1 MSHLRF
7 YVGLGLLLFSSVR
20 ALAGLDLYIP
30 SNGDMTKLVK
40 VPSAKVQE
48 LPELFKKVSATDAGS
63 PINALSF
70 KAVVDLPNNFVVKE
84 ATSKNAIVKVTSAG
98 KKLLLESDSLEN
110 VIETTLING
119 AKQVFVLSRTYKEAK
134 VTYDQCDNKKFPE
147 LVSTNSQN
155 AKVVIGVSCIEAKGQ
170 AKSIVV
176 SVPEDAQ
183 IMSSSFFD
191 VKGKGERWRLYELP
205 DSNTSGIVMGFVAVR
220 YKDIDYNFEVLGT
233 SSDEAENLKLIKKL
247 ETENVDLKK
256 RIAMLSSAKKELL
269 KEQQTAVLS
278 LSEKFASS
286 FNVYFSLGADSLSLN
301 STEKNNATGNDDQV
315 AKSSA
320 GFVANIEA
328 QSVELWDRY
337 LYKAS
342 SLTTLPLSS
351 DEERLEHFE
360 FTNSF
365 GYIFMK
371 KQVKLA
377 ADLLLSYRS
386 FTHPKSGIAIQVGQ
400 VGLGL
405 EGDYPLGG
413 DSTIY
418 FAVSME
424 PMGSEA
430 LKSHTGLKLGYKKA
444 FMGSRKFEFGAGLD
458 IQKVEVVNK
467 EGKPKDAS
475 STMFTLD
482 VML

>member
-7 YVGLGLLLFSSVR
+7 CTGLVFIILSSVK
-20 ALAGLDLYIP
+20 ALAGLDLYVP
-30 SNGDMTKLVK
+30 TNGDLRKLVK
-40 VPSAKVQE
+40 VSNAQVQE
-48 LPELFKKVSATDAGS
+48 APELFKKVSSTDGGS

-70 KAVVDLPNNFVVKE
+70 KAAVDLPSNLAVKE
-84 ATSKNAIVKVTSAG
+84 ATSKNATVKVIG
-98 KKLLLESDSLEN
+98 GGQKLLLESDSLEN
-110 VIETTLING
+110 IIEATLING
-119 AKQVFVLSRTYKEAK
+119 GKQTFVLSRTFQEAK
-134 VTYDQCDNKKFPE
+134 VTYDQCENKKFPE
-147 LVSTNSQN
+147 LVPTKSQN
-155 AKVVIGVSCIEAKGQ
+155 TKVVVGVSCIETKGQ

-205 DSNTSGIVMGFVAVR
+205 DANTSGIVMGFVAVR
-220 YKDIDYNFEVLGT
+220 YKDVDYNFEVLGT

-256 RIAMLSSAKKELL
+256 RIAMLSSAKKELM

-278 LSEKFASS
+278 LSEKFSS
-286 FNVYFSLGADSLSLN
+286 LFNVYFSVGADSLALN
-301 STEKNNATGNDDQV
+301 STEKNGATGEDDKV

-328 QSVELWDRY
+328 QSLELWDHY

-360 FTNSF
+360 FNNSF
-365 GYIFMK
+365 GYILMK
-371 KQVKLA
+371 KSYTLA
-377 ADLLLSYRS
+377 ANLLLSYRS

-418 FAVSME
+418 YALGIQ

-430 LKSHTGLKLGYKKA
+430 LKGHTGLKLGYKKA
-444 FMGSRKFEFGAGLD
+444 FMGNRKFEFGAGLD

-467 EGKPKDAS
+467 DGKPKDAS
-475 STMFTLD
+475 STMITLN

>member
-1 MSHLRF
+1 MNRLRF
-7 YVGLGLLLFSSVR
+7 FAGLGFLLFSSGR
-20 ALAGLDLYIP
+20 ALAGLDLYVP
-30 SNGDMTKLVK
+30 TAGDLTKLTK
-40 VPSAKVQE
+40 VPSAKIQE
-48 LPELFKKVSATDAGS
+48 LPELFKKVSATDAGA

-70 KAVVDLPNNFVVKE
+70 RAVIELPGNFVVKD
-84 ATSKNAIVKVTSAG
+84 ATSKNAIVKVTGGG
-98 KKLLLESDSLEN
+98 KKLLLESDALEN
-110 VIETTLING
+110 VIEATLTNG
-119 AKQVFVLSRTYKEAK
+119 TKQIFVLNRTYKDAK
-134 VTYDQCDNKKFPE
+134 VSYDQCNGKTFPE
-147 LVSTNSQN
+147 LISTNKQE

-170 AKSIVV
+170 ARAIVV

-183 IMSSSFFD
+183 IISSSFFD

-205 DSNTSGIVMGFVAVR
+205 DSNSTGIVMGFVAVR
-220 YKDIDYNFEVLGT
+220 FKDVDYNFEVLGT
-233 SSDEAENLKLIKKL
+233 NTDQEENLKLIKKL
-247 ETENVDLKK
+247 ETENIDLKK

-278 LSEKFASS
+278 LSERLSSS
-286 FNVYFSLGADSLSLN
+286 FNVYFSLGAGSLAMN
-301 STEKNNATGNDDQV
+301 STEKNNATGTDDQV
-315 AKSSA
+315 AKSST
-320 GFVANIEA
+320 GFVARIEA
-328 QSVELWDRY
+328 HSVELWDKY

-360 FTNSF
+360 FNNSF
-365 GYIFMK
+365 GYILMK
-371 KQVKLA
+371 KKLTLA

-405 EGDYPLGG
+405 EGDYALGG

-418 FAVSME
+418 FALGLQ

-430 LKSHTGLKLGYKKA
+430 LKGHTGLKLGYKKA
-444 FMGSRKFEFGAGLD
+444 FMGSRKFEFGAGID
-458 IQKVEVVNK
+458 IQKVEVVNT

-475 STMFTLD
+475 STMFTVD